1 MSNKDYYKILGVEK
15 GASKEEIKKA
25 YKRLAKKYHPD
36 LNNDEGATEKFKEI
50 SEAAAVLGDNN
61 KRTQYDQFGSDAF
74 KGGGFNRGFSG
85 FDFSSFSDMGDIF
98 DHLGD
103 IFGADFGG
111 GRRRTSSRRRGSDL
125 RADIEI
131 SLEEAANGVKKKLA
145 VNKKSACSKCSG
157 KGGSGEESCG
167 QCHGSGRVT
176 ASRQTPFGIFQTTS
190 TCRNCSGS
198 GEVLR
203 NICENCD
210 GSGSVVKEST
220 IEVDVPEGIDN
231 GSRLRLSGEGESG
244 YRGGPTGDLYVVVH
258 VKEHEV
264 FERRED
270 DIILEVP
277 ISIVQASLGAKI
289 EVPTLDGK
297 ATLKIPAGTQTGT
310 TFKMKGKGMPYLHS
324 YGHGDQLVVVS
335 VKTPSLNKQQEK
347 AMKELGKELGED
359 VEPEKK
365 WFKKFF

>member
-1 MSNKDYYKILGVEK
+1 MTKDYYRILGVEK

-25 YKRLAKKYHPD
+25 YKKLAKKYHPD
-36 LNNDEGATEKFKEI
+36 LNKDEGASEKFKEI
-50 SEAAAVLGDNN
+50 SEAAAVLGDTE

-74 KGGGFNRGFSG
+74 KGGGFNRDFSG

-98 DHLGD
+98 DHLGE

-111 GRRRTSSRRRGSDL
+111 RRRTSRRRGSDL
-125 RADIEI
+125 RADVEI
-131 SLEEAANGVKKKLA
+131 TLEEAATGIKKKLVVKKKA
-145 VNKKSACSKCSG
+145 TCSKCSG
-157 KGGSGEESCG
+157 KGGSGEETCV

-190 TCRNCSGS
+190 TCRNCSGG

-203 NICENCD
+203 HICGSCD
-210 GSGSVVKEST
+210 GSGMVVKEST

-231 GSRLRLSGEGESG
+231 GSRLRLNGEGEAG
-244 YRGGPTGDLYVVVH
+244 YRGASFGDLYVVVH
-258 VKEHEV
+258 VKEHAV

-270 DIILEVP
+270 DIVLEVP

-297 ATLKIPAGTQTGT
+297 ASLKIPAGTQTGT
-310 TFKMKGKGMPYLHS
+310 IFKMRGKGMPYLHS
-324 YGHGDQLVVVS
+324 YGHGNQLVVVT
-335 VKTPSLNKQQEK
+335 VKTPRLNHKQEK
-347 AMKELGKELGED
+347 AMRELGEELGEEAD
-359 VEPEKK
+359 PDKS
-365 WFKKFF
+365 WFEKFF